1 MKNKIIIGVLSTL
14 FIITLVFSIYFMI
27 VDTMPLFMVSF
38 ILCILF
44 FIFSVT
50 YISYSKNEK
59 ENFEANV
66 NNILRL
72 YNSILVKIN
81 SHPDLQN
88 KNIIRLDSVEDLID
102 AQLEIRKPIYYI
114 KQVQTCSFILID
126 NDEALVY
133 IMKRNKDDIYALD
146 IIIKDI
152 NIIKKQEDRRKNIS
166 DDLLSDIDKTTVVKL
181 SDTRKYKVS
190 PVRKGETTTKKTK
203 KKKKKDVK

>member
-14 FIITLVFSIYFMI
+14 FIISLVFSMYFMI
-27 VDTMPLFMVSF
+27 INVIPLFMVSF
-38 ILCILF
+38 ILCVFF

-59 ENFEANV
+59 ENFESNV

-72 YNSILVKIN
+72 YNSILVKTN
-81 SHPDLQN
+81 SFPDIQDKVIIKLD
-88 KNIIRLDSVEDLID
+88 NIEDLID

-133 IMKRNKDDIYALD
+133 IMKRNDDDISALD

-152 NIIKKQEDRRKNIS
+152 NIIRKQEDRRKNIS
-166 DDLLSDIDKTTVVKL
+166 DDLLSDIDRTTIIKL
-181 SDTRKYKVS
+181 SDTRQFKVS
-190 PVRKGETTTKKTK
+190 PVRKTK

>member
-27 VDTMPLFMVSF
+27 VDTIPLFMVSF

-44 FIFSVT
+44 F
-50 YISYSKNEK
+50 SKNEK

-72 YNSILVKIN
+72 YNSILVKTN
-81 SHPDLQN
+81 SYPDLQS
-88 KNIIRLDSVEDLID
+88 KNIIRLDSIEDLID

-133 IMKRNKDDIYALD
+133 IMKRNSDDISALD

-190 PVRKGETTTKKTK
+190 PVRKDETTTKKTK

>member
-14 FIITLVFSIYFMI
+14 FIISLVFSMYFMI
-27 VDTMPLFMVSF
+27 INVIPLFMVSF
-38 ILCILF
+38 ILCVFF

-59 ENFEANV
+59 ENFESNV

-72 YNSILVKIN
+72 YNSILVKTN
-81 SHPDLQN
+81 SFPDIQDKVIIKLD
-88 KNIIRLDSVEDLID
+88 NIEDLID

-133 IMKRNKDDIYALD
+133 IMKRNDDDISALD

-152 NIIKKQEDRRKNIS
+152 NIIRKQEDRRKNIS
-166 DDLLSDIDKTTVVKL
+166 DDLLSDIDRTTVIKL
-181 SDTRKYKVS
+181 SDTRQFKVS
-190 PVRKGETTTKKTK
+190 PVRKTK